1 MRARVWNGR
10 SRVPAQCGAAGCWLQ
25 VQPRNPGLRLVAHGC
40 AHGPPNCRTDDPADE
55 RADDAAADDEQ
66 AVVFAVVYAYGPAK
80 HAADCRADGIA
91 DDAAHKHSDP
101 SAATDRSEAP
111 LGVVSEAHPLRRLNC
126 EYD

>member
-1 MRARVWNGR
+1 MLVTVR
-10 SRVPAQCGAAGCWLQ
+10 PAHRIAEEAFHVLSNDVKGG
-25 VQPRNPGLRLVAHGC
+25 
-40 AHGPPNCRTDDPADE
+40 DDADSDADE

-111 LGVVSEAHPLRRLNC
+111 PDRPSLGADSEAHPLGRLTC
-126 EYD
+126 E